1 MAEPKV
7 WDDAQPFSF
16 EGNSTGVLVIHGF
29 TGSTQSMLPYGEALA
44 ARGYTVLGPRLP
56 GHGTTVEDMASR
68 NYTEWTGEAERALS
82 ELRGKC
88 DRVFVTGLSMGG
100 TITLYLAAKYPEK
113 VAGIVPVNA
122 LALTKPMLRLA
133 PMLKYLMK
141 TVPGV
146 GSDIKKPECKES
158 CYEKVPVPAVCQ
170 LTQLLKVMREG
181 LPRVSAPALV
191 IASRVDHVVAEPANA
206 NYIMANLG
214 SRDKELL
221 WLENSYH
228 VATLDNDAELIFERA
243 AAFIEKQLE
252 QAGVPA

>member
-29 TGSTQSMLPYGEALA
+29 TGSTQSMLPYGETLA
-44 ARGYTVLGPRLP
+44 AKGYTVVGPRLP
-56 GHGTTVEDMASR
+56 GHGTTVEDMATR
-68 NYTEWTGEAERALS
+68 KYTEWTGAAERALK
-82 ELRGKC
+82 ELSGKC

-100 TITLYLAAKYPEK
+100 TITLWLAARYPDRI
-113 VAGIVPVNA
+113 AGVVPVNA
-122 LALTKPMLRLA
+122 LALTKPIFKLA
-133 PMLKYLMK
+133 PLLKFLK

-158 CYEKVPVPAVCQ
+158 CYGKVPVAAVCE
-170 LTQLLKVMREG
+170 LTKLLAEMREG
-181 LPRVSAPALV
+181 LPRVTAPALV
-191 IASRVDHVVAEPANA
+191 VASRVDHVVSEPSNA

-214 SRDKELL
+214 SKEKEML

-228 VATLDNDAELIFERA
+228 VATLDNDAGLIFERA
-243 AAFIEKQLE
+243 AAFIERQLE
-252 QAGVPA
+252 REGVPA